1 MHSKLDADM
10 FGEVE
15 LVQALEKVDELT
27 ADIQDPERASQ
38 TAKENSG
45 HLVGAYKRFLHFIA
59 ETGSTVQYN
68 WSSPNRGAQHREIS
82 VPQASILYERLQAQR
97 ELAEERATLRGVFVR
112 ANVESGTWAVR
123 DDAGRHQRGRIAAG
137 SDVSLSGVVLDTQRY
152 ELECISRIEETG
164 DGGLTSGLELT
175 VLRPL

>member
-1 MHSKLDADM
+1 
-10 FGEVE
+10 
-15 LVQALEKVDELT
+15 
-27 ADIQDPERASQ
+27 
-38 TAKENSG
+38 
-45 HLVGAYKRFLHFIA
+45 
-59 ETGSTVQYN
+59 
-68 WSSPNRGAQHREIS
+68 
-82 VPQASILYERLQAQR
+82 
-97 ELAEERATLRGVFVR
+97 VFVR

-175 VLRPL
+175 VLRTL